1 MKHQDYIQ
9 KMDVKFIDVESAVKN
24 FYVGTSQNK
33 DLLVKN
39 FTLLKAEFH
48 DLTLSKARADLARD

>member
-24 FYVGTSQNK
+24 FYMSTSQNK

-39 FTLLKAEFH
+39 CALLKAEFH
-48 DLTLSKARADLARD
+48 DLTLSKAIADLARG